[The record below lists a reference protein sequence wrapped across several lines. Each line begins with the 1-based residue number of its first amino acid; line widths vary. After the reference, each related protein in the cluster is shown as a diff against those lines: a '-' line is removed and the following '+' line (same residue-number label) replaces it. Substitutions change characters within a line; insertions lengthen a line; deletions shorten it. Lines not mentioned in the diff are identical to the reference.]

1 MENGQ
6 VENQSALVPMA
17 VGQLLQTFVLGLIV
31 GLVVWGLTFVID
43 TYVLR
48 AIMCQGDQ
56 TMGCSVGTYAEA
68 SAAILGTGL
77 GLFGLMRLRVFRPLL
92 VALATLVAL
101 WGIIAMTAGLQ
112 WYLIGLSVALLYAIS
127 YAFFA
132 WIARIRSFVVV
143 LIVVVVIVAAVR
155 FIFNS

>member
-1 MENGQ
+1 MENDQ

-17 VGQLLQTFVLGLIV
+17 ISQLLQTFLLGLIV
-31 GLVVWGLTFVID
+31 GLVVWGLAFVLD

-56 TMGCSVGTYAEA
+56 TIGCSVGNYAEA
-68 SAAILGTGL
+68 SAAILATGL

-101 WGIIAMTAGLQ
+101 WGVIAITSGMQ
-112 WYLIGLSVALLYAIS
+112 WYIVGLSVALLYAIS

-143 LIVVVVIVAAVR
+143 LIILVVIVAAVR

>member
-1 MENGQ
+1 MENDQ

-17 VGQLLQTFVLGLIV
+17 TSQLLQTLLLGFIV
-31 GLVVWGLTFVID
+31 GVAVWGLTFVID
-43 TYVLR
+43 TYILR

-56 TMGCSVGTYAEA
+56 TIGCSVGSYAEA
-68 SAAILGTGL
+68 SAAILATGL

-92 VALATLVAL
+92 VALASLVAL
-101 WGIIAMTAGLQ
+101 WGVIAMTSGLQ
-112 WYLIGLSVALLYAIS
+112 WYMVGAALLYAIS

-132 WIARIRSFVVV
+132 WIARIRSFIVV
-143 LIVVVVIVAAVR
+143 LIVLVVIIAVVR